1 MLAGHEHQDAKRQ
14 RYAMPDVAATAHAL
28 MALNAVN
35 NQVAMWGSLNQLPSL
50 QHFLAQGRPE
60 TSTASLENAPHG
72 PAGQSTSSTPSPGMQ
87 ALKPMY
93 SPKDLAQALASLSQ
107 AQQHQ
112 HPHAHKCAESRD
124 AVEASQGRHDA
135 FPGQSASSSKD
146 SSDGSSPSTPPS
158 RPAQPER
165 APPTDT
171 SANVSQ
177 TNAARVVKEGV
188 QKDGSQGSA
197 AGGAWQGGSTAAPQQ
212 GPGAEDG
219 SAHNKYCHFC
229 QHIKVKRAS
238 SMIACENRGCN
249 RRFCEHCLNTHV
261 ADPSYSLQWRAR
273 GLPWHCP
280 ICTKTCCCTLR
291 ECSKQHRHCKAFRY
305 RRKRAQLAETDL
317 PQKPEGLV
325 VDAAGQTQCIPQS
338 MLFHASGYP
347 GGLLGMMRPRG
358 PHLSPVLPHPG
369 AHGLPANLAPH
380 IFF

>member
-1 MLAGHEHQDAKRQ
+1 VLRPPVTLLAQSKRLSEAEFLAFARTLVWQSPALAAAFQEGIGSAQRTVMSGGQPQMLAGHEHQDAKRQ

-261 ADPSYSLQWRAR
+261 ADPVCVCVCVRAR
-273 GLPWHCP
+273 TCVCAHACMPRAATRPYLPSANTRAHTHTHAHEKHTNTGP
-280 ICTKTCCCTLR
+280 THGHT
-291 ECSKQHRHCKAFRY
+291 RY
-305 RRKRAQLAETDL
+305 
-317 PQKPEGLV
+317 
-325 VDAAGQTQCIPQS
+325 
-338 MLFHASGYP
+338 
-347 GGLLGMMRPRG
+347 
-358 PHLSPVLPHPG
+358 
-369 AHGLPANLAPH
+369 
-380 IFF
+380 